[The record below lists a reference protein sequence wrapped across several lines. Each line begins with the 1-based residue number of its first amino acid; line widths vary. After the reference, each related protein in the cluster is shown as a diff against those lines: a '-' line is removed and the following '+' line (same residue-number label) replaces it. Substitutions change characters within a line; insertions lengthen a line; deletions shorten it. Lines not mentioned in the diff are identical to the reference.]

1 MTSWESNCRR
11 CSMCRQRYANVAL
24 SSWSD
29 GERFRRTGGA
39 ECCSKARVRGR
50 SGHGRYNRGLRVS
63 QRTSCVSYGH
73 GRCMACRRCLS
84 CSQRTCGNSKGRLMI
99 IAFALREAAKTG
111 LVAAWDGS
119 PPQQLGTRLSSR
131 RSGSGVAQQSLL
143 RAGSV
148 ELGPSSWQ

>member
-1 MTSWESNCRR
+1 
-11 CSMCRQRYANVAL
+11 
-24 SSWSD
+24 
-29 GERFRRTGGA
+29 
-39 ECCSKARVRGR
+39 
-50 SGHGRYNRGLRVS
+50 
-63 QRTSCVSYGH
+63 
-73 GRCMACRRCLS
+73 
-84 CSQRTCGNSKGRLMI
+84 MI
-99 IAFALREAAKTG
+99 IAFALREAVKTG